1 MRFLRAAICA
11 LSLTLSFGASAASS
25 LDHAWVPE
33 AAPKPLEPRSLDDVS
48 ELETFIDGIINVQR
62 DNMKIAGAA
71 VSIVKDGQV
80 IFAKGYGYEDIE
92 NDIPVDAEM
101 TLFRPGSVSKLFTWT
116 AVMQLVEQG
125 KLDLDADV
133 NTYLTQFKIP
143 DTYAEPVTL
152 RNIMTHSA
160 GFEDGA
166 LGFLIRFS
174 EDELMP
180 MEDALPKHMP
190 ARVNPPVRDY
200 TDGTTVA
207 YSNWATALA
216 GLIVSNVSGMPF
228 ETYVERNIFEPL
240 GMTRSSFVE
249 PLPGELRER
258 LATGYRYQNGE
269 FEPRPEEYLGNF
281 APAGSL
287 STTAADMARFMLAH
301 LQGGILDGARI
312 LNEETVALMH
322 SRTLSPDPHVNGMAL
337 GFYETYI
344 NGRRTIGHGGSTVDF
359 KTEMFLLKD
368 EGLGFFVS
376 YNSPPGGFAHQS
388 FKQVFMDY
396 YYPAEIPEAESIEG
410 FETRAADYAGSYR
423 LTRRA
428 HTTIEKVVSAL
439 GDIKVVPMPDRTLL
453 ISNLMAETKR
463 WVEIAPGVFREK
475 TGDEVIAFK
484 RDDAGAVVGLV
495 GPFVVMPAEKI
506 SWWQTGAFH
515 GLVVGLSVVLFISM
529 LANAFYRRKD
539 ERVKAAPYKY
549 GRWAITIAG
558 AMNIVFLVTL
568 VLAISKGEAALLQG
582 FPGFFKAA
590 LVLPM
595 ISVVLTLGALVVA
608 VQVWRKGMDGR
619 AGRIHYSL
627 VTLAGV
633 LFLWSMNYWNLLGYH
648 FG

>member
-1 MRFLRAAICA
+1 MLPFA
-11 LSLTLSFGASAASS
+11 ASAASS

-33 AAPKPLEPRSLDDVS
+33 AAPKPMEPRSLDDVS
-48 ELETFIDGIINVQR
+48 ALETFIDGIINVQL
-62 DNMKIAGAA
+62 DNMKIAGAT
-71 VSIVKDGQV
+71 VSIVKDGEV
-80 IFAKGYGYEDIE
+80 LFAKGYGWEDIE
-92 NDIPVDAEM
+92 NEIPVDAEM
-101 TLFRPGSVSKLFTWT
+101 SLFRPGSVSKLFTWT
-116 AVMQLVEQG
+116 AVMQMVEQG
-125 KLDLDADV
+125 KLDLDVDV

-143 DTYAEPVTL
+143 ATFDAPITL
-152 RNIMTHSA
+152 RNIMTHST

-174 EDELMP
+174 EDELIP
-180 MEDALPKHMP
+180 MVDALPMHMP
-190 ARVNPPVRDY
+190 ARVKPPVVDF
-200 TDGTTVA
+200 TNGTTAA

-228 ETYVERNIFEPL
+228 EAYVERNIFEPL

-249 PLPGELRER
+249 PLPSELRER

-269 FEPRPEEYLGNF
+269 FEPRPEEYLSNF

-287 STTAADMARFMLAH
+287 STTAADMAKFMLAH
-301 LQGGILDGARI
+301 LQGGILNGNRI
-312 LNEETVALMH
+312 LKEETVALMH

-359 KTEMFLLKD
+359 KTEMFLLKE

-388 FKQVFMDY
+388 LKQVFMDY
-396 YYPAEIPEAESIEG
+396 YYPAEIPEIESIEG
-410 FETRAADYAGSYR
+410 FEARAADFAGSYR

-428 HTTIEKVVSAL
+428 HTTIEKVISAL
-439 GDIKVVPMPDRTLL
+439 GDIKVAPMPDRTLL

-475 TGDEVIAFK
+475 SGHEVVAFK
-484 RDDAGAVVGLV
+484 RDEAGDVVGLV
-495 GPFVVMPAEKI
+495 GPFGVMPAEKI

-539 ERVKAAPYKY
+539 DRVKAAPYQY
-549 GRWAITIAG
+549 GRWAITTAG
-558 AMNIVFLVTL
+558 AMNLVFLVAL
-568 VLAISKGEAALLQG
+568 VLAVSTGEAALLEG

-595 ISVVLTLGALVVA
+595 ISVLLTIVAFAVA
-608 VQVWRKGMDGR
+608 VQAWRKGTDGR

-633 LFLWSMNYWNLLGYH
+633 LFLWSMNYWNLLGFH